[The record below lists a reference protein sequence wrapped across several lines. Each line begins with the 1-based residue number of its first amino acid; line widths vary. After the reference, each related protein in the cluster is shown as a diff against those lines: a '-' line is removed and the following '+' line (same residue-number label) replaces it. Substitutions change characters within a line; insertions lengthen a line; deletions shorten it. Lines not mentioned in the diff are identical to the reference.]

1 MAKTKNCENFQN
13 FKRPRKTRSTL
24 TLENKFK
31 AIQLLKENK
40 SERCVAEIMGVSR
53 SQINRISIS
62 KEKIENFYQDKV
74 FQPVAKVMANRS
86 LNADLDKAVHN
97 WFREMRNPLGRRK
110 PLSLSRAIIQA
121 RALHEANKIGLTEF
135 KASDGW
141 FRNWRRRNGIGPSLR
156 LFGEAGDVN
165 IEEIEKLIQV

>member
-31 AIQLLKENK
+31 AIQLLQENK

-86 LNADLDKAVHN
+86 LNVDLDKAVHN

-121 RALHEANKIGLTEF
+121 RVYMKQ
-135 KASDGW
+135 K
-141 FRNWRRRNGIGPSLR
+141 R
-156 LFGEAGDVN
+156 
-165 IEEIEKLIQV
+165 

>member
-1 MAKTKNCENFQN
+1 MAKTKNCEYFQN

-31 AIQLLKENK
+31 AIKLLKENN

-97 WFREMRNPLGRRK
+97 WFREMTNPLGRRK

-121 RALHEANKIGLTEF
+121 RVYMEQK
-135 KASDGW
+135 
-141 FRNWRRRNGIGPSLR
+141 R
-156 LFGEAGDVN
+156 
-165 IEEIEKLIQV
+165 

>member
-1 MAKTKNCENFQN
+1 M
-13 FKRPRKTRSTL
+13 

-31 AIQLLKENK
+31 AIKLLKENN

-97 WFREMRNPLGRRK
+97 WFREMTNPLGRRK

-121 RALHEANKIGLTEF
+121 RVYMKQ
-135 KASDGW
+135 K
-141 FRNWRRRNGIGPSLR
+141 R
-156 LFGEAGDVN
+156 
-165 IEEIEKLIQV
+165 